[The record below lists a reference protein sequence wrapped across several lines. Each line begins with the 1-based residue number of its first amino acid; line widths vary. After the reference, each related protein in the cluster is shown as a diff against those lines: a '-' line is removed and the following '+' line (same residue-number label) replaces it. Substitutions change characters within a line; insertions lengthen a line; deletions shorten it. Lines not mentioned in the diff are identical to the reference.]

1 MREFLSFQ
9 QNGEVLFRNI
19 KNKRNNLLAQKK
31 HDYRNYQARLK
42 TENYPLNINKDCLGS
57 RYTRCQNSLLIK

>member
-42 TENYPLNINKDCLGS
+42 TENYPLNINKDC
-57 RYTRCQNSLLIK
+57 